1 LPAACHPRASSD
13 SNSRSCSAIGAS
25 QRYASATHACT
36 RCSRPS
42 ATSVLCRRASRIGTC
57 ARWWRHCSGERLA
70 SDRYGPGFRR
80 AAARIEHRA
89 ARPQPREHHRAGP
102 SRNGDS
108 VTTTAARRERAQSV
122 LEFALVVPLFL
133 LLIFGLIDFA
143 RLLFTYASLSNG
155 AREMARVAAVS
166 TNWSGSNAISAFNNY
181 VVIAGGQNSS
191 TDTVTV
197 LTADTTCARQ

>member
-1 LPAACHPRASSD
+1 
-13 SNSRSCSAIGAS
+13 
-25 QRYASATHACT
+25 
-36 RCSRPS
+36 
-42 ATSVLCRRASRIGTC
+42 
-57 ARWWRHCSGERLA
+57 
-70 SDRYGPGFRR
+70 
-80 AAARIEHRA
+80 
-89 ARPQPREHHRAGP
+89 
-102 SRNGDS
+102 

-197 LTADTTCARQ
+197 LTADTTCARQLDTGSTTCTSGVSTTYGPCGLPLQSGTCPLGQPPQDGLVQVSVTYTFQFNPLFQNRLQGIVDVSFMRPSAVLTTTARAYVE